1 MDKKKLIYILTG
13 IMGLMIVVIIIVAI
27 VSSIGG
33 KKLSYEKIEDKMKL
47 AAEAYFEDNTNSLP
61 QEAGKSVTV
70 DSSTLINGGYLDEL
84 SKMVEEGVNC
94 TGKVTVTKNGN
105 KYLYSPILN
114 CGSNHQTKALTNVVT
129 SNNPIVKSG
138 DGLYNVGEV
147 SKFKGEYV
155 NNYVQI
161 DNYLWRILDIDSEG
175 YMRVI
180 YADSTMDETYV
191 WDDRYNID
199 RDENVGINN
208 YDISRIK
215 ETMKSLEEGTTYIS
229 EESKANLAYRTICI
243 GKRSSENLEMN
254 INEECQVKISDQL
267 FGLPYTIDYLSAS
280 TDANCKKINDQ
291 SCENYNYLMNSSLSS
306 WTLNAQKENSYKAF
320 AVSRSGYSISTASN
334 ERYLRPTVYLSNN
347 TIYAGGTG
355 TKTDPYK
362 IK

>member
-1 MDKKKLIYILTG
+1 MDKKKLIYILAG
-13 IMGLMIVVIIIVAI
+13 IMGLMIVIIIIVAI

-33 KKLSYEKIEDKMKL
+33 KKLSYDKIEDKMQL
-47 AAEAYFEDNTNSLP
+47 AAESYFEDNASSLP
-61 QEAGKSVTV
+61 KEEGKSVTV
-70 DSSTLINGGYLDEL
+70 DSSTLVSGGYLDEL
-84 SKMVEEGVNC
+84 SEMVEKGVSC

-105 KYLYSPILN
+105 RYLYSPILN
-114 CGSNHQTKALTNVVT
+114 CGSNHRTKVLTDVVT

-138 DGLYNVGEV
+138 DGLYIVGEV

-175 YMRVI
+175 YMRLI
-180 YADSTMDETYV
+180 YADSSMEETYV

-208 YDISRIK
+208 YEVSRIK

-254 INEECQVKISDQL
+254 INEECEVKISNQL
-267 FGLPYTIDYLSAS
+267 FGLPYAVDYLSAS
-280 TDANCKKINDQ
+280 TDANCKTIDDE
-291 SCENYNYLMNSSLSS
+291 SCANYNYLMNSSLSS
-306 WTLNAQKENSYKAF
+306 WTLNGQKENTYKAF
-320 AVSRSGYSISTASN
+320 SVSRAGYSISTVSN
-334 ERYLRPTVYLSNN
+334 ERSLRPTVYLSNN
-347 TIYAGGTG
+347 AIYAGGTG
-355 TKTDPYK
+355 TKTDPYIVK
-362 IK
+362 